1 MGRLGR
7 IMERKPKRYT
17 ANQAIAAIFGFDEE
31 SVFYLYDED
40 GDIADEYGFSG
51 IPAKAYDELID
62 SYQRDEENCRIGLC
76 GWWWSNP
83 FNYFPSCEARFPKN
97 AYLAWWQEKQRG
109 IDLPKWFTEG
119 YEWEEETS
127 GNMVNDADGELV
139 VAPWDELQTSQIQE
153 PCKPKPEFDG
163 AQQEALIE
171 TQRPLSSQMPQQK
184 PEAPNDQ
191 TVIGDLTVADVRQMC
206 ERSGA
211 LASVLRAVAKWQ
223 AIEKENPERMTKDA
237 LKALLKAAARQDGW
251 GTDRGE
257 ISSKQS
263 DLLGKLITDTFQ
275 SGGRPRKNAND

>member
-1 MGRLGR
+1 M
-7 IMERKPKRYT
+7 
-17 ANQAIAAIFGFDEE
+17 
-31 SVFYLYDED
+31 
-40 GDIADEYGFSG
+40 
-51 IPAKAYDELID
+51 
-62 SYQRDEENCRIGLC
+62 
-76 GWWWSNP
+76 
-83 FNYFPSCEARFPKN
+83 
-97 AYLAWWQEKQRG
+97 
-109 IDLPKWFTEG
+109 PKWFTEG